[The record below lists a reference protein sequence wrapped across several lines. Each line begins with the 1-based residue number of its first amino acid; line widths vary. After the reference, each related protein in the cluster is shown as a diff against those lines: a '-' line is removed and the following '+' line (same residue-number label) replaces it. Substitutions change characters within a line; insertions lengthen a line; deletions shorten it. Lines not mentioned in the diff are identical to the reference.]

1 MNAICAE
8 PTNAEA
14 GAATRR
20 AFAGTAALLVRAAS
34 RSVAA
39 LCADLL
45 LGAVLVLI
53 GILAFIAGGVAIV
66 LSPAPAR
73 TPIAE

>member
-8 PTNAEA
+8 PTRAEA

-20 AFAGTAALLVRAAS
+20 AFACALEGTAALLVRAAS

-39 LCADLL
+39 LCA
-45 LGAVLVLI
+45 GAGLVQLWVTV
-53 GILAFIAGGVAIV
+53 AAIV

-73 TPIAE
+73 TSIAA